1 MSTAATVLLV
11 SLLCFAASAQVLP
24 SPTLRLMAAPV
35 VVITNKPVVIHFDA
49 WPTNWFLTNSVKQTQ
64 WIGSTTANG
73 MTTDSNY
80 TVTVTTRMQMPSPT
94 NYIVTATIGRN
105 RSGLQ
110 TNFVAAIITNRGPVT
125 LWLSPTNKYTIALW
139 AMFRDGWTN
148 SAGFADWPAAPS
160 NQLRFISTPLFS
172 KNLRDWTV
180 GTNTYTFTVTNGI
193 DYGTNLFVRWSTV
206 AVKDDFTQKAVVFDS
221 NTFGMFP
228 TNTP

>member
-1 MSTAATVLLV
+1 MTKPLAILICA
-11 SLLCFAASAQVLP
+11 LCASAASAVMPAPPVNL
-24 SPTLRLMAAPV
+24 LVAPV
-35 VVITNKPVVIHFDA
+35 AVITNKPVVIHFDA
-49 WPTNWFLTNSVKQTQ
+49 WPTNWFLTNSVTQKQ

-94 NYIVTATIGRN
+94 NFIVTATVGHN
-105 RSGLQ
+105 RSAVQ
-110 TNFVAAIITNRGPVT
+110 TNFVAAIMANRGPVT
-125 LWLSPTNKYTIALW
+125 LWLSPTNKYTIGLW
-139 AMFRDGWTN
+139 AMFEDGLTN

-160 NQLRFISTPLFS
+160 NQVRFISTPLFS

>member
-1 MSTAATVLLV
+1 MQAVATAFLAMS
-11 SLLCFAASAQVLP
+11 LCFTAFAQVPP
-24 SPTLRLMAAPV
+24 SPTIGLMAAPI

-110 TNFVAAIITNRGPVT
+110 TNFVAAIITNRGPAT

-206 AVKDDFTQKAVVFDS
+206 AVKDDFTQKAVVFNS

-228 TNTP
+228 TNAP